1 MTLSEDFMSRL
12 LEILGRYHDDRNL
25 MGDLICLDLQQ
36 DGERLCA
43 YRGLWDY
50 VKPKSFDVGE
60 EVFASIDLNEFDP
73 NGGYS
78 AVVFGLTGFCMW
90 NPTEDGDGSGFVT
103 WRQFADEGSPREDE
117 GRVPLL
123 ANRDYPYVIGANINA
138 GVLVSL
144 FADILQAIRCE

>member
-1 MTLSEDFMSRL
+1 MNQV
-12 LEILGRYHDDRNL
+12 LGRYHDDQGL
-25 MGDLICLDLQQ
+25 MGGLICLDLRQ
-36 DGERLCA
+36 DHERLCA

-50 VKPKSFDVGE
+50 VKPKTLEVGE
-60 EVFASIDLNEFDP
+60 EVFASIDLDDFDP
-73 NGGYS
+73 KGGYS

-103 WRQFADEGSPREDE
+103 WRQFADEGSPREDK